1 MIQEMMSY
9 PFMVRAVLGGAAVSL
24 CAALLGVSLVLRRYS
39 MIGDG
44 LSHVSFGA
52 LSIAIAL
59 GWSPLKVS
67 IPLVIIAAFFLLRIT
82 ENGKVKS
89 KLGPLRYRPGFHI
102 NDVAPYV
109 SHIGQKVNG
118 KITYMRPDTV
128 WAMVEYCIDHD
139 YCEEAEANGIS
150 ESGKFNYIKADL
162 DYIPKHGFYRYKTS
176 PVMTGEWIIA
186 GEMKVI
192 KILSDQEV
200 KEICDSCGSD
210 YLPRKETINLSE
222 FGFAA

>member
-1 MIQEMMSY
+1 MKTAIGYKLFRVSKKY
-9 PFMVRAVLGGAAVSL
+9 PGKLFPLYVNANTNIP
-24 CAALLGVSLVLRRYS
+24 
-39 MIGDG
+39 IGEWISAEPG
-44 LSHVSFGA
+44 ERL
-52 LSIAIAL
+52 
-59 GWSPLKVS
+59 
-67 IPLVIIAAFFLLRIT
+67 

-102 NDVAPYV
+102 NDAAPYV
-109 SHIGQKVNG
+109 SYIGQKVNG

>member
-1 MIQEMMSY
+1 MKTAIGYKLFRVSKKY
-9 PFMVRAVLGGAAVSL
+9 PGKLFPLYVNANTNIP
-24 CAALLGVSLVLRRYS
+24 
-39 MIGDG
+39 IGEWISAEPG
-44 LSHVSFGA
+44 ERL
-52 LSIAIAL
+52 
-59 GWSPLKVS
+59 
-67 IPLVIIAAFFLLRIT
+67 

-150 ESGKFNYIKADL
+150 ESGKFNNRSKNSLTSIGTPLKKSLFCIKQ
-162 DYIPKHGFYRYKTS
+162 YNIKCFY
-176 PVMTGEWIIA
+176 
-186 GEMKVI
+186 
-192 KILSDQEV
+192 L
-200 KEICDSCGSD
+200 
-210 YLPRKETINLSE
+210 
-222 FGFAA
+222 F

>member
-1 MIQEMMSY
+1 MKTAIGYKLFRVSKKY
-9 PFMVRAVLGGAAVSL
+9 PGKLFPLYVNANTNIP
-24 CAALLGVSLVLRRYS
+24 
-39 MIGDG
+39 IGEWISAEPG
-44 LSHVSFGA
+44 ERL
-52 LSIAIAL
+52 
-59 GWSPLKVS
+59 
-67 IPLVIIAAFFLLRIT
+67 

-109 SHIGQKVNG
+109 SHNIGQKVNG

-176 PVMTGEWIIA
+176 PVMTGERR
-186 GEMKVI
+186 MI
-192 KILSDQEV
+192 K
-200 KEICDSCGSD
+200 K
-210 YLPRKETINLSE
+210 
-222 FGFAA
+222 

>member
-89 KLGPLRYRPGFHI
+89 DAAIAVLSASSLAAGIVVTSLTTGMTTDISSYMFGSILAMSRE
-102 NDVAPYV
+102 DVFFSCLLSLVVFGMFVLFYNKMFAV
-109 SHIGQKVNG
+109 
-118 KITYMRPDTV
+118 TFD
-128 WAMVEYCIDHD
+128 
-139 YCEEAEANGIS
+139 
-150 ESGKFNYIKADL
+150 ESFAKA
-162 DYIPKHGFYRYKTS
+162 GRREGRA
-176 PVMTGEWIIA
+176 V
-186 GEMKVI
+186 
-192 KILSDQEV
+192 
-200 KEICDSCGSD
+200 
-210 YLPRKETINLSE
+210 
-222 FGFAA
+222 

>member
-1 MIQEMMSY
+1 MEQ
-9 PFMVRAVLGGAAVSL
+9 
-24 CAALLGVSLVLRRYS
+24 LLKYVEELNENTP
-39 MIGDG
+39 DG
-44 LSHVSFGA
+44 QIVDA
-52 LSIAIAL
+52 DTI
-59 GWSPLKVS
+59 LKD
-67 IPLVIIAAFFLLRIT
+67 IMD
-82 ENGKVKS
+82 EQ
-89 KLGPLRYRPGFHI
+89 
-102 NDVAPYV
+102 D
-109 SHIGQKVNG
+109 
-118 KITYMRPDTV
+118 
-128 WAMVEYCIDHD
+128 
-139 YCEEAEANGIS
+139 EEAEANGIS

>member
-1 MIQEMMSY
+1 MDNLEKIYRDLKIKMNE
-9 PFMVRAVLGGAAVSL
+9 VELE
-24 CAALLGVSLVLRRYS
+24 
-39 MIGDG
+39 
-44 LSHVSFGA
+44 LSEKQRQ
-52 LSIAIAL
+52 LSQL
-59 GWSPLKVS
+59 SVEKQS
-67 IPLVIIAAFFLLRIT
+67 IIIKKLHGELYYYAQWR

-150 ESGKFNYIKADL
+150 ASGKFNYIKADL
-162 DYIPKHGFYRYKTS
+162 DYIPKHGSYRYKTS

>member
-1 MIQEMMSY
+1 M
-9 PFMVRAVLGGAAVSL
+9 
-24 CAALLGVSLVLRRYS
+24 
-39 MIGDG
+39 
-44 LSHVSFGA
+44 
-52 LSIAIAL
+52 
-59 GWSPLKVS
+59 
-67 IPLVIIAAFFLLRIT
+67 
-82 ENGKVKS
+82 
-89 KLGPLRYRPGFHI
+89 RYRPGFHI

>member
-89 KLGPLRYRPGFHI
+89 DAAIAVLSASSLAAGIVVTSLTTGMTTDISSYMFGSILAMRRVLFCGTVQEYRNTEEGRRF
-102 NDVAPYV
+102 A
-109 SHIGQKVNG
+109 GG
-118 KITYMRPDTV
+118 
-128 WAMVEYCIDHD
+128 
-139 YCEEAEANGIS
+139 EEA
-150 ESGKFNYIKADL
+150 
-162 DYIPKHGFYRYKTS
+162 
-176 PVMTGEWIIA
+176 
-186 GEMKVI
+186 
-192 KILSDQEV
+192 
-200 KEICDSCGSD
+200 
-210 YLPRKETINLSE
+210 
-222 FGFAA
+222 

>member
-1 MIQEMMSY
+1 MKTAIGYKFFRVSKNY
-9 PFMVRAVLGGAAVSL
+9 PGKLFPLYVNANTNIP
-24 CAALLGVSLVLRRYS
+24 
-39 MIGDG
+39 IGEWISAEPG
-44 LSHVSFGA
+44 ERL
-52 LSIAIAL
+52 
-59 GWSPLKVS
+59 
-67 IPLVIIAAFFLLRIT
+67 